1 MIVRDLNLAKH
12 SLKVKDRSVPVSH
25 VGSVFREML
34 ATKRYFEDFLTA
46 EDLAYCKIL
55 SQRRKWFLGSKVY
68 NLFGTSDLTSM
79 SSKRRITTT
88 IWRYEMSELL
98 LIYNLLTLSNLGWL
112 SLTKLSFYGRRR
124 SI

>member
-55 SQRRKWFLGSKVY
+55 SQRKKWLLGRKVY
-68 NLFGTSDLTSM
+68 NLFGNSDLTS
-79 SSKRRITTT
+79 SGGTISTT
-88 IWRYEMSELL
+88 IWR
-98 LIYNLLTLSNLGWL
+98 
-112 SLTKLSFYGRRR
+112 
-124 SI
+124 